1 MNLTYNLIRSIQIRS
16 LRGIS
21 VSIW

>member
-1 MNLTYNLIRSIQIRS
+1 MNLTYNLIRSIQIRN
-16 LRGIS
+16 LRGIT